1 MFFFYFFYLLN
12 LLGCLFEDMIWSKAI
27 GSDVCVGNGG
37 RDGGGGGDTGSDLI
51 SLLLLVNSIEVI

>member
-1 MFFFYFFYLLN
+1 
-12 LLGCLFEDMIWSKAI
+12 MIWSKAI